1 MRDSMLVELSG
12 VAALIFLGLTLLLAI
27 VIWSIRR
34 HRDPK
39 LRIET
44 GSPIEALIPSL
55 AGLTL
60 STAVPGNSVEVFEN
74 GAFFDELLRGIGSAE
89 HSVHFETFLW
99 KEGVLG
105 QRVADALSE
114 RARAG
119 KQVRVLLD
127 ATGSKKAGKAALQQ
141 MKDAGC
147 RVVLFHEKSFRNI
160 GVLNDRDHRKLV
172 VIDGREAFVGGHCI
186 VDTWLGDA
194 QDSDHYADLSVRLRG
209 PIVNTV
215 QSVFS
220 ENWAG
225 ETGELFVG
233 DDVFPHLEPAGDAL
247 IHAAYAKPEGSAPAV
262 KILHHTA
269 ICLARKRI
277 WIQNPYF
284 IPEPEAIDAFGEAVS
299 RGVDVR
305 VMMPSTGGSD
315 NPMVQHAGHRNFEK
329 LLRCGVR
336 LFEYPHTLLHQ
347 KVMTVDSVWSAIG
360 SSNFDDRSFETNDEI
375 TLGILDAATA
385 LRLDAVFEKYAPH
398 CTEIELESWSKR
410 GLWHKLKDNAFY
422 MLNEVL

>member
-1 MRDSMLVELSG
+1 MNVL
-12 VAALIFLGLTLLLAI
+12 LTLAFVCLVLLLSS
-27 VIWSIRR
+27 VIWSIKR

-39 LRIET
+39 LRIECS
-44 GSPIEALIPSL
+44 SPIDELIPSL

-60 STAVPGNSVEVFEN
+60 STAVAGNSVEVLEN
-74 GAFFDELLRGIGSAE
+74 GAFFDVLLQRIRSAE
-89 HSVHFETFLW
+89 KSVHFETFLW

-105 QRVADALSE
+105 QRVAAALSE

-119 KQVRVLLD
+119 MQVRVLLD
-127 ATGSKKAGKAALQQ
+127 AEGSKEVGKAAVRQ
-141 MKDAGC
+141 MEEAGC
-147 RVVLFHEKSFRNI
+147 RVVLFHEKTLRHI
-160 GVLNDRDHRKLV
+160 GVLNDRDHRKIV

-186 VDTWLGDA
+186 VDSWLGDA
-194 QDSDHYADLSVRLRG
+194 QDSEHFADISLRLRG
-209 PIVNTV
+209 PIVNTL
-215 QSVFS
+215 QSAFS
-220 ENWAG
+220 ENWVG
-225 ETGELFVG
+225 QTGDLFAG
-233 DDVFPHLEPAGDAL
+233 DDVFPPLEAAGDVL

-284 IPEPEAIDAFGEAVS
+284 IPEPEAIAAFGEAVS

-305 VMMPSTGGSD
+305 VMMPSTAGSD

-347 KVMTVDSVWSAIG
+347 KVMTIDGVWSAVG

-375 TLGILDAATA
+375 TLGILDPTTA
-385 LRLDAVFEKYAPH
+385 QRLDAVFEKYVSR
-398 CTEIELESWSKR
+398 CEEIELEAWRKR

-422 MLNEVL
+422 MLNELL

>member
-1 MRDSMLVELSG
+1 MRAHRLDMMNTLV
-12 VAALIFLGLTLLLAI
+12 ALALVFLVLLLSI

-39 LRIET
+39 LRVECDL
-44 GSPIEALIPSL
+44 PIDELIPSL

-60 STAVPGNSVEVFEN
+60 GTAISGNSVEVLEN
-74 GAFFDELLRGIGSAE
+74 GAFFDVLLERIRSAQK
-89 HSVHFETFLW
+89 SVHFETFLW

-105 QRVADALSE
+105 QRMADALSE
-114 RARAG
+114 AARAG

-127 ATGSKKAGKAALQQ
+127 AEGSKEVGKAALRQ

-147 RVVLFHEKSFRNI
+147 RVVFFHEKILGNI

-186 VDTWLGDA
+186 VDNWLGNA
-194 QDSDHYADLSVRLRG
+194 QDSEHFADISLRLRG
-209 PIVNTV
+209 PIVHSV
-215 QSVFS
+215 QGAFS
-220 ENWAG
+220 ENWVGQTGDLFAG
-225 ETGELFVG
+225 E
-233 DDVFPHLEPAGDAL
+233 DVFPKLEPAGDVL
-247 IHAAYAKPEGSAPAV
+247 IHPAYLKPEGSAPAV

-269 ICLARKRI
+269 ICLARRRI

-305 VMMPSTGGSD
+305 VIMPSTAGSD

-347 KVMTVDSVWSAIG
+347 KVMTIDGVWSAVG

-375 TLGILDAATA
+375 TLGILDPATA
-385 LRLDAVFEKYAPH
+385 QRLDAVFEKYVTR
-398 CTEIELESWSKR
+398 CEEIELDTWRKR
-410 GLWHKLKDNAFY
+410 GLWHKFKDNAFY
-422 MLNEVL
+422 IINEVL